1 MSYRGRMLPR
11 VLAVSLLALT
21 VGCGSS
27 ATVVSTQ
34 CLPTNGESQK
44 GPKLVLIY
52 SDGTMQFA
60 LIGKPERT
68 VACYTPYPR
77 GFTLDDIGSENQGR

>member
-1 MSYRGRMLPR
+1 MLPR

-34 CLPTNGESQK
+34 CLYREAQQESEIS
-44 GPKLVLIY
+44 GPHLVLIY
-52 SDGTMQFA
+52 SDGTVRFA
-60 LIGKPERT
+60 TAGTPKHGVSCYAPYAQRIT
-68 VACYTPYPR
+68 V
-77 GFTLDDIGSENQGR
+77 DNIEN

>member
-11 VLAVSLLALT
+11 VLAASLLALT

-34 CLPTNGESQK
+34 CLPTDGESQK

-60 LIGKPERT
+60 LAGKPKRT
-68 VACYTPYPR
+68 VACYMPYR
-77 GFTLDDIGSENQGR
+77 LGTIQVDNIGN